1 MRTLLNNLFKIIL
14 ADFLIF
20 VWKHCFTMGMRSLKI
35 KLNLKSKTKLKKAIV
50 KILLNVIFY
59 KTNLTDFCVDTLF
72 LNEHVHIKRWFKLKK
87 D

>member
-1 MRTLLNNLFKIIL
+1 MKTLLNNLFKTIL

-20 VWKHCFTMGMRSLKI
+20 VWKHCFSMGMRSLKI

-72 LNEHVHIKRWFKLKK
+72 LNEYAQFKNETKLQN
-87 D
+87 

>member
-1 MRTLLNNLFKIIL
+1 MKTLLNNLFKTIL

-20 VWKHCFTMGMRSLKI
+20 VWKHCFSMGMRSLKI
-35 KLNLKSKTKLKKAIV
+35 KLNLKGKTKLKKAIV

-72 LNEHVHIKRWFKLKK
+72 LNEYAQFKNETKLQN
-87 D
+87 

>member
-1 MRTLLNNLFKIIL
+1 MKTLLNNLFKTIL

-20 VWKHCFTMGMRSLKI
+20 VWKHCFSMGMRSLKI

-72 LNEHVHIKRWFKLKK
+72 LNEHVQFKNETKLQN
-87 D
+87 